1 MSYPFAST
9 CLITG
14 HLHFSRDIR
23 KNVECGFI
31 LLADLTMVF
40 FFQNESVCTLEL
52 RRIELRAFRMQS
64 EHSTTELQPLNINS
78 FALRD
83 F

>member
-1 MSYPFAST
+1 MWFHSVGTPDNG
-9 CLITG
+9 L
-14 HLHFSRDIR
+14 
-23 KNVECGFI
+23 
-31 LLADLTMVF
+31 
-40 FFQNESVCTLEL
+40 FFQNESVYTIEL

-78 FALRD
+78 FALSD

>member
-1 MSYPFAST
+1 MWFHSVGRPDNG
-9 CLITG
+9 L
-14 HLHFSRDIR
+14 
-23 KNVECGFI
+23 
-31 LLADLTMVF
+31 
-40 FFQNESVCTLEL
+40 FFQNESVYTMEL

-78 FALRD
+78 FALSD